1 MPPNSSIFLTRLL
14 AVETHHDERA
24 TLFMTLVTS
33 EICEF
38 KSAIEMAFD
47 DYLLSAW
54 TLSDTLC
61 TPIKI
66 SQREV
71 ELEKEKSIN
80 FLWCQRIKA

>member
-1 MPPNSSIFLTRLL
+1 VPPNSSIFLTRLL

-47 DYLLSAW
+47 DYLLSA
-54 TLSDTLC
+54 
-61 TPIKI
+61 
-66 SQREV
+66 
-71 ELEKEKSIN
+71 
-80 FLWCQRIKA
+80 